1 MVAGSHLEICVCEN
15 HRVVLRNFQN
25 TFFSGLG
32 KIRIRE
38 KEIWLEAD
46 FLKRFFKHCF
56 IATQLIERL
65 L

>member
-15 HRVVLRNFQN
+15 HRVVLRHFQN

-38 KEIWLEAD
+38 KNMVGTGS
-46 FLKRFFKHCF
+46 RFFKKIF
-56 IATQLIERL
+56 
-65 L
+65 